1 MCILETTNHI
11 YYMSIGINNMDS
23 VYNKQSNQVSKQPM
37 KASQY
42 EKSLTSK
49 VPGTDVVRIK
59 KLLNSI
65 DPLKGKGIEVLATY
79 LNQTYI
85 LEDYIKSA
93 QLAAD
98 LIALESL
105 EVIETLITLLN
116 DGFEGNLG
124 SLLYTARKL

>member
-1 MCILETTNHI
+1 
-11 YYMSIGINNMDS
+11 MSNGINNMDS

-42 EKSLTSK
+42 EKSLANK
-49 VPGTDVVRIK
+49 APGSDVARIK

>member
-1 MCILETTNHI
+1 MCILRTTKHI
-11 YYMSIGINNMDS
+11 YYMSNGVNIMDS
-23 VYNKQSNQVSKQPM
+23 VFNKQNNQVSKQPM

-42 EKSLTSK
+42 EKSLASK
-49 VPGTDVVRIK
+49 VPGADVVRIK

>member
-11 YYMSIGINNMDS
+11 YYMSNGINNMDS

-42 EKSLTSK
+42 EKSLASK